1 MSEKNPPDDKV
12 VDLNSFKKREGK
24 TNSTNDR
31 KNKSFSPPQGP
42 FTSNRGY
49 FPGQNVTCEIVS
61 KEKDGY
67 YCMVDGSHPAYLSTE
82 QELNPGKELLCQVV
96 CLDRD
101 LILLTDRFDG
111 NDGTGTGNV
120 RNLFYN
126 SKDDSEEGEE
136 EPDAASSDNCI
147 PFKHPDKDE

>member
-1 MSEKNPPDDKV
+1 MSDKNPPDDKV

-24 TNSTNDR
+24 TDSGSDR
-31 KNKSFSPPQGP
+31 KNKSFSPPPGP

-49 FPGQNVTCEIVS
+49 FPGQNVTCEIIS
-61 KEKDGY
+61 KEKDGF
-67 YCMVDGSHPAYLSTE
+67 YCMVDGSNPAFLSTE
-82 QELNPGKELLCQVV
+82 KELNPGTEVLCQVV

-101 LILLTDRFDG
+101 LILLTDQFEGDDG
-111 NDGTGTGNV
+111 KGNV

-126 SKDDSEEGEE
+126 SKDESDDSQE

-147 PFKHPDKDE
+147 PFKQPDNDE